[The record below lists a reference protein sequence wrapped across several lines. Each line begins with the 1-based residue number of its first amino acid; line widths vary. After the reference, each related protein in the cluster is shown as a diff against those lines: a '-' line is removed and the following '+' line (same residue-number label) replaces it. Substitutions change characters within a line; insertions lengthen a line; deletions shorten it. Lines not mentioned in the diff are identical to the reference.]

1 MSEHIDNPSL
11 WKLLLVLTAVIGIT
25 VTVLVLDKE
34 HYFPTLYASHGDL
47 AGTPHPDSM
56 ANEETSAHEIPSSER
71 VEEVKKEETI
81 LPPEVLPSEV
91 PAGNYVLVAGSFL
104 SEDYARKFQSTLQ
117 EKISEVQPE
126 VVTVTVD
133 SATYYRVVALRS
145 TKETVSSMKGMLENA
160 GFTQSWVYEKL
171 R

>member
-1 MSEHIDNPSL
+1 MSEYMDNPSL
-11 WKLLLVLTAVIGIT
+11 WKLLLVLTIVIGIT

-34 HYFPTLYASHGDL
+34 HYFPTLYATHGDSVSTH
-47 AGTPHPDSM
+47 ADSV
-56 ANEETSAHEIPSSER
+56 AHEEISAHETPASES
-71 VEEVKKEETI
+71 VEEVKKEETV
-81 LPPEVLPSEV
+81 LTAKVLPSEA

-104 SEDYARKFQSTLQ
+104 SESYARKFQSILQ

-126 VVTVTVD
+126 VVAVTVD

-145 TKETVSSMKGMLENA
+145 TKETVSSVKSILENA

>member
-1 MSEHIDNPSL
+1 MSEYIDNPSL
-11 WKLLLVLTAVIGIT
+11 WKLLLVLTVVIGIT

-34 HYFPTLYASHGDL
+34 HYFPTLYANHGDTVSTHTDSVVHEEISVHE
-47 AGTPHPDSM
+47 TP
-56 ANEETSAHEIPSSER
+56 ASES
-71 VEEVKKEETI
+71 VEEVKKEET
-81 LPPEVLPSEV
+81 LPTEVLPPEV

-133 SATYYRVVALRS
+133 SAIYYRVVALRS
-145 TKETVSSMKGMLENA
+145 TKETVSSVKSMLENA
-160 GFTQSWVYEKL
+160 GFTQSWVYQKL

>member
-1 MSEHIDNPSL
+1 MSEYMDNPSL
-11 WKLLLVLTAVIGIT
+11 WKLLLVLTIVIGIT

-34 HYFPTLYASHGDL
+34 HYFPTLYASHS
-47 AGTPHPDSM
+47 DSVSTHTDSV
-56 ANEETSAHEIPSSER
+56 AHAETSAHETPVSES
-71 VEEVKKEETI
+71 VEEVKKEETV
-81 LPPEVLPSEV
+81 LTTKVLPSEA

-104 SEDYARKFQSTLQ
+104 SESYARKFQSTLQ

-145 TKETVSSMKGMLENA
+145 TKETVSSVKSILENA

>member
-1 MSEHIDNPSL
+1 MSEYIDNPSL
-11 WKLLLVLTAVIGIT
+11 WKLLLVLTIVIGIT

-34 HYFPTLYASHGDL
+34 HYFPTLYASHGD
-47 AGTPHPDSM
+47 AVSTHADSVVH
-56 ANEETSAHEIPSSER
+56 EETSAHETPASES
-71 VEEVKKEETI
+71 VKEVKKEET
-81 LPPEVLPSEV
+81 LPEAVLPSEA
-91 PAGNYVLVAGSFL
+91 PAGNYILVAGSFL

-133 SATYYRVVALRS
+133 SAIYYRVVALRS
-145 TKETVSSMKGMLENA
+145 TKETVSSVKSMLENA
-160 GFTQSWVYEKL
+160 GFTQSWVYQKL